1 MYECRNRLF
10 WLRLRH
16 IKMQGTWWPAQHE
29 FTFPV
34 PPNAW
39 PGRAFSCAHPEQRW
53 ATLQPSRFQLY
64 FLHGNHLTMIASCDI
79 LFREEVLTWS
89 EFWSSEWDQV
99 SYNFEFINFYIVW
112 NSEVALFILTSMT
125 LTELCKHS
133 VWSACWADE
142 SRAKQNL
149 ANRLSTLRHKV
160 EGKAQGAGRRW
171 CRHATTQEPARGP
184 RRLAQQVERICTNFV
199 KRHVIWNAGR
209 MEYFARRLLTVA
221 AVVGCEWNVKRLD
234 HSPRGIWPC
243 LVLKFKI
250 SKL

>member
-1 MYECRNRLF
+1 MSHQEHPIFTLFPIMYECRNRLF

-112 NSEVALFILTSMT
+112 NSE
-125 LTELCKHS
+125 
-133 VWSACWADE
+133 CWLNCSNTMCFKRML
-142 SRAKQNL
+142 SRRKPGEA
-149 ANRLSTLRHKV
+149 
-160 EGKAQGAGRRW
+160 
-171 CRHATTQEPARGP
+171 EPG
-184 RRLAQQVERICTNFV
+184 Q
-199 KRHVIWNAGR
+199 
-209 MEYFARRLLTVA
+209 
-221 AVVGCEWNVKRLD
+221 
-234 HSPRGIWPC
+234 
-243 LVLKFKI
+243 
-250 SKL
+250 